1 MQNKTMSIWKH
12 LRRWIFGDP
21 LNNPEPDEVRVSA
34 KQLKGKTGLALKS
47 LLLIHE
53 SIEDAEAL
61 EGYEATPKQV
71 NTIYWEVWAV
81 LARNPDLNDP
91 KEILKQWMEDCIDG
105 MHLDRDLVNHKVTNP
120 YENPTE

>member
-1 MQNKTMSIWKH
+1 MEKTTKKQMSI
-12 LRRWIFGDP
+12 GDP
-21 LNNPEPDEVRVSA
+21 LNNSEPDEVRVSA

-71 NTIYWEVWAV
+71 NTIYWEVWTV

-91 KEILKQWMEDCIDG
+91 KEILEQWMEEKNI
-105 MHLDRDLVNHKVTNP
+105 
-120 YENPTE
+120 E

>member
-1 MQNKTMSIWKH
+1 
-12 LRRWIFGDP
+12 
-21 LNNPEPDEVRVSA
+21 
-34 KQLKGKTGLALKS
+34 

-53 SIEDAEAL
+53 TLKDAESL

-81 LARNPDLNDP
+81 LARNPGLIKP
-91 KEILKQWMEDCIDG
+91 EEIKEKWMEDCIDG
-105 MHLDRDLVNHKVTNP
+105 KHLDGDLVNHKVTNP